1 MKKDPG
7 LIYRVFLVLGD
18 ALVITFS
25 FAFAYF
31 FRATIDPRAHTLTM
45 GIKGFVMANL
55 VLLPVWIF
63 IFMLLGLY
71 SKSVLRSRPRQYGRL
86 LVGSLLGVMSIIT
99 YDFVTRSFNEPIL
112 TSNGVAFY
120 LVTSSFVAL
129 VIFRT
134 AISSL
139 RRLIFRHNHGLL
151 RTIIIG
157 NDDNT
162 TQFLES
168 ISAETG
174 YKVVGVVARNEF
186 VPEEWRKIKYNT
198 LKNAV
203 SATKPDAII
212 HTDGI
217 DIEGVNKIAID
228 NHALYYYAPNDR
240 SLVSHMGNIELIA
253 ATPVILVRTTPL
265 SGGARIFKRACDL
278 LFGGILFI
286 ISLPFLLIVF
296 IGQKIAEPH
305 APAFYK
311 DIRLSRF
318 NKRFPLLK
326 FRTIKTE
333 YNGLT
338 PEEAFT
344 KMGKPEL
351 IDAYRANGDYLEN
364 DPRYTK
370 LGIFLRKTSL
380 DELPQLI
387 NVLKGDISLVGPRAL
402 EPHEL
407 KSYGDRGLLLSVK
420 SGLTGLAQV
429 SGRRDISFD
438 ERRALDIY
446 YIQNWSPLMD
456 AQILLRTIGVVILG
470 RGAK

>member
-1 MKKDPG
+1 M
-7 LIYRVFLVLGD
+7 
-18 ALVITFS
+18 
-25 FAFAYF
+25 
-31 FRATIDPRAHTLTM
+31 
-45 GIKGFVMANL
+45 
-55 VLLPVWIF
+55 
-63 IFMLLGLY
+63 
-71 SKSVLRSRPRQYGRL
+71 
-86 LVGSLLGVMSIIT
+86 
-99 YDFVTRSFNEPIL
+99 
-112 TSNGVAFY
+112 
-120 LVTSSFVAL
+120 
-129 VIFRT
+129 
-134 AISSL
+134 
-139 RRLIFRHNHGLL
+139 

>member
-1 MKKDPG
+1 M
-7 LIYRVFLVLGD
+7 
-18 ALVITFS
+18 ITFS

-31 FRATIDPRAHTLTM
+31 FRATIDPRAHTLTA
-45 GIKGFVMANL
+45 GIKGFVLANL

-63 IFMLLGLY
+63 IFTLLGLY
-71 SKSVLRSRPRQYGRL
+71 SKSVLRSTPRQYGRL
-86 LVGSLLGVMSIIT
+86 FVGSLLGVMSIIT

-120 LVTSSFVAL
+120 LVISSFLAL
-129 VIFRT
+129 AIFRT
-134 AISSL
+134 VISRV
-139 RRLIFRHNHGLL
+139 RRYIFRHNHGLL
-151 RTIIIG
+151 RTVIIG

-168 ISAETG
+168 ISSETG

-186 VPEEWRKIKYNT
+186 VPQEWRKFKFKA
-198 LKNAV
+198 LKTAI
-203 SATKPDAII
+203 AETKPDAII
-212 HTDGI
+212 HTDGV
-217 DIEGVNKIAID
+217 DIEGVNKLAID

-240 SLVSHMGNIELIA
+240 SLVSHMGNVELIA

-265 SGGARIFKRACDL
+265 SGGARIFKRICDL
-278 LFGGILFI
+278 LFGSILFVLA
-286 ISLPFLLIVF
+286 SPFMLVVF
-296 IGQKIAEPH
+296 ICQKIAEPQ

-311 DIRLSRF
+311 DMRLSRF
-318 NKRFPLLK
+318 NKRFPLWK
-326 FRTIKTE
+326 FRTIKME

-344 KMGKPEL
+344 KMGRPEL
-351 IDAYRANGDYLEN
+351 IEIYRANGDFLKD

-370 LGIFLRKTSL
+370 IGIFLRKTSL

-387 NVLKGDISLVGPRAL
+387 NVIKGDISLVGPRAL

-456 AQILLRTIGVVILG
+456 LQILLRTVTAVLTGS
-470 RGAK
+470 GAK